1 MKQVHRCKDY
11 KVLNLRERSLQAI
24 NYPHL
29 KWILNLTSPSTGTHT
44 SSTDEMFR
52 KQFPLYPGYGGLW
65 HCLDAGRAEVILGSL
80 LTLTLTSSTD
90 KCLLLDFDWHKLW
103 RGACEVVILMTF
115 IRQLHGPTFESRIPP
130 QAASR
135 CHVCLRRRYLWADDT
150 LSEILGDTVTSA
162 QHSTVELQTK
172 VHEDWPLW
180 PLCLHPNFKSNYSR
194 LTFSIVS
201 W

>member
-1 MKQVHRCKDY
+1 MWNRDTDAKIIWSY
-11 KVLNLRERSLQAI
+11 NLHERSLRAI

-52 KQFPLYPGYGGLW
+52 KQFPLYPGYCGLW

-90 KCLLLDFDWHKLW
+90 KCLLWDFDWHKLW
-103 RGACEVVILMTF
+103 RGDLWSSNSHDIYWTTPRSH
-115 IRQLHGPTFESRIPP
+115 IWSRIPP

-162 QHSTVELQTK
+162 QHHSRASNEGS
-172 VHEDWPLW
+172 WRFPLW
-180 PLCLHPNFKSNYSR
+180 PLYLCPNFKYTYSG
-194 LTFSIVS
+194 LTITIVS
-201 W
+201 